1 MKLSEACMEIEE
13 WVGYTAYDF
22 CIGNVELKANG
33 AYKFDV
39 YEKTPCDDDQYFL
52 TVEPDGRI
60 INCNGDDCIEVSRN
74 AYDDYPEILKFI
86 DRFEAKWYRKDEFN
100 DSDV

>member
-1 MKLSEACMEIEE
+1 MKLSEACAEIEE

-33 AYKFDV
+33 AYKFDI
-39 YEKTPCDDDQYFL
+39 YEKTPCRDDQYFL

-60 INCNGDDCIEVSRN
+60 INCNGDDCLEVSKTQ
-74 AYDDYPEILKFI
+74 IMT
-86 DRFEAKWYRKDEFN
+86 RKCSSFTSNLRPNGIGRRQHEQ
-100 DSDV
+100 